1 VEQTVFGKQLQLM
14 SYNLLQLQLSSE
26 HIPVTIVDISDLEP
40 QDFSLEGRTGRA
52 TPREPLR
59 EMIAAIAEQQPMA
72 IGVDIDF
79 SPDENGFV
87 HPHDPDFFQ
96 FCLDIQEETGIPVF
110 LGIVRTVGGSPA
122 SWLGNEKYQGLAAN
136 IIIPRDSRRMVHLIT
151 MSEELPPG
159 GVLNQSMPS
168 RAMSLALAAAYGREA
183 RETSGWLRRIHAFS
197 IGWLTRLAAIEK
209 VSERRLGPGLAVEDF
224 LVDFS
229 PLESIEPLRTINPT
243 ILRDASQRKRFEGKV
258 VLLGDATLGKATDT
272 FLVPGRQDPYPG
284 IFLHASAAYTVIKA
298 PLFEVTNRGRVAIDV
313 VFALAVLVAV
323 LSIRLYYSRTQERV
337 ATYRLQGLFTL
348 LVVVVALLGG
358 VWFVRFTRV
367 MWDDFLL
374 ALAALIFHPSM
385 ERFLG
390 ASWGRVLTSAPGGWR
405 RLTIEGHE
413 EKPK

>member
-1 VEQTVFGKQLQLM
+1 
-14 SYNLLQLQLSSE
+14 
-26 HIPVTIVDISDLEP
+26 
-40 QDFSLEGRTGRA
+40 
-52 TPREPLR
+52 
-59 EMIAAIAEQQPMA
+59 
-72 IGVDIDF
+72 
-79 SPDENGFV
+79 
-87 HPHDPDFFQ
+87 
-96 FCLDIQEETGIPVF
+96 
-110 LGIVRTVGGSPA
+110 
-122 SWLGNEKYQGLAAN
+122 
-136 IIIPRDSRRMVHLIT
+136 
-151 MSEELPPG
+151 
-159 GVLNQSMPS
+159 
-168 RAMSLALAAAYGREA
+168 
-183 RETSGWLRRIHAFS
+183 
-197 IGWLTRLAAIEK
+197 
-209 VSERRLGPGLAVEDF
+209 
-224 LVDFS
+224 
-229 PLESIEPLRTINPT
+229 
-243 ILRDASQRKRFEGKV
+243 
-258 VLLGDATLGKATDT
+258 
-272 FLVPGRQDPYPG
+272 VPGRQDPYPG